1 MGYNAFDDKNKILF
15 ERGHD
20 NHTGEAT
27 NGIGEINGSAPLTIG
42 IPRVL
47 NMYENYPFWHTL
59 IVECG
64 MRVKLSPES
73 TGALYQKGVGSVMSD
88 NICFP
93 AKLVH
98 GHILALTDMSVDRIF
113 YPMVIKE
120 EKEFDST
127 ANSFNC
133 PIVSGYPD
141 VIRSAIDTEEQYGI
155 PFDKPVVTFSDDK
168 ALKKGC
174 YQYLASLGVKASV
187 FDKAFQKAIKVREET
202 KHIIQTEQKKLF
214 DKAVEENKPVFVVA
228 GRPYHADPL
237 VHQKTAQILADMGV
251 DVFTEDV
258 FCNTENGEFSKL
270 NVIAQW
276 SYPNRVLQAAT
287 EVAKLPHNVQLVQLN
302 SFGCGSDSFFMDE
315 TSDILKQ
322 ADKNHTILRIDEI
335 ASPGS
340 VRLRMRSLIE
350 SIKLIDHDNAIKSG
364 SFSGYPA
371 IYKKEDRR
379 KTILAPWF
387 ADFISPFIPAIGEL
401 AGYKIVNL
409 PRTNSKSAGKSLIYG
424 HNEVCYPSTLV
435 LGDIIAA
442 LQSGSY
448 DVNDVVVAIT
458 QTGGQCRATN
468 YVAQIKAGLKRAGF
482 SQIPVLIMSSGKVY
496 QNEQSAFKIPVL
508 KIIKIGIYAI
518 LYGDALQAMYS
529 SSLLRESE
537 AGASK
542 RLFDKCIGEG
552 IEAIRK
558 NDHNALLGSLER
570 AVEDYNRLAIQDR
583 EFTKVGLIGEIYAKY
598 NQYGQA
604 HISEWL
610 RSQKMEVLTPP
621 FIDFIMQYFV
631 NSEVNVE
638 NGVKRGGALKHYLKP
653 LTLKY
658 MNDKIARVEK
668 IMENYRFHYPA
679 ESVFTQAEYA
689 SEILDLSNQFGEGWN
704 IAAEVAS
711 YSRNGIN
718 KIVCV
723 QPFGCIANHVVAKG
737 VENRMKKLYPAVNLL
752 YLDID
757 SSIAQVNL
765 QNRLHFLIN

>member
-133 PIVSGYPD
+133 PIISGYPD

-237 VHQKTAQILADMGV
+237 VHQKTGQILADMGV

-302 SFGCGSDSFFMDE
+302 SFGC
-315 TSDILKQ
+315 
-322 ADKNHTILRIDEI
+322 
-335 ASPGS
+335 
-340 VRLRMRSLIE
+340 
-350 SIKLIDHDNAIKSG
+350 
-364 SFSGYPA
+364 
-371 IYKKEDRR
+371 
-379 KTILAPWF
+379 
-387 ADFISPFIPAIGEL
+387 
-401 AGYKIVNL
+401 
-409 PRTNSKSAGKSLIYG
+409 
-424 HNEVCYPSTLV
+424 
-435 LGDIIAA
+435 
-442 LQSGSY
+442 
-448 DVNDVVVAIT
+448 
-458 QTGGQCRATN
+458 
-468 YVAQIKAGLKRAGF
+468 
-482 SQIPVLIMSSGKVY
+482 
-496 QNEQSAFKIPVL
+496 
-508 KIIKIGIYAI
+508 
-518 LYGDALQAMYS
+518 
-529 SSLLRESE
+529 
-537 AGASK
+537 
-542 RLFDKCIGEG
+542 
-552 IEAIRK
+552 
-558 NDHNALLGSLER
+558 
-570 AVEDYNRLAIQDR
+570 
-583 EFTKVGLIGEIYAKY
+583 
-598 NQYGQA
+598 
-604 HISEWL
+604 
-610 RSQKMEVLTPP
+610 
-621 FIDFIMQYFV
+621 
-631 NSEVNVE
+631 
-638 NGVKRGGALKHYLKP
+638 
-653 LTLKY
+653 
-658 MNDKIARVEK
+658 
-668 IMENYRFHYPA
+668 
-679 ESVFTQAEYA
+679 
-689 SEILDLSNQFGEGWN
+689 
-704 IAAEVAS
+704 
-711 YSRNGIN
+711 
-718 KIVCV
+718 
-723 QPFGCIANHVVAKG
+723 IANHVVAKG